1 LKVGAFTDI
10 AGTSPCFDAS
20 LLPAMEKQDIVAGES
35 NF

>member
-1 LKVGAFTDI
+1 LGRSLDI